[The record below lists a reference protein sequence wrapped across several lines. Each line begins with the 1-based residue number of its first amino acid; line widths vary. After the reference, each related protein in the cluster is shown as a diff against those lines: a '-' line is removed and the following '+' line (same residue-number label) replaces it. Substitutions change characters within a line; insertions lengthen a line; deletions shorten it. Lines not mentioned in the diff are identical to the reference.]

1 MREFSLILGNEPGK
15 LAEVAGTLGRQQVNL
30 EGIAALTVLDEAVVA
45 LVPDDPGKARRILHE
60 LDLEFDEREA
70 LVIPMAHQ
78 PGQLASLMGRLADE
92 GINVLSCYWSVEK
105 NHIMFT
111 VDQNERAKAILR
123 VD

>member
-15 LAEVAGTLGRQQVNL
+15 LSELAQTLGRQQVNL

-45 LVPDDPGKARRILHE
+45 FVPDDPDKARKILRE

-92 GINVLSCYWSVEK
+92 SINVLSCYWSVEK

-111 VDQNERAKAILR
+111 VDQNERAKAVLR
-123 VD
+123 VV